1 MRSRRAVSAL
11 VGTIMMVALVIP
23 LSFAVWAFA
32 NSAVGQ
38 TVNAQAER
46 VSSDI
51 NTLSEKIVLVNMAF
65 SPTNEEVTLY
75 VYNNGLLDTEITAV
89 ICDLCSPSSIT
100 SAQISSITSAGIP
113 LPPTLPATVQK
124 GKFVTITFNRCD
136 PTPCVSPLT
145 PISDQTVHVKVV
157 AKYGTASAYFQKAP

>member
-1 MRSRRAVSAL
+1 
-11 VGTIMMVALVIP
+11 MMVALVIP

-65 SPTNEEVTLY
+65 SPSGDQVTLY
-75 VYNNGLLDTEITAV
+75 VYNNGLVETEITAV
-89 ICDLCSPSSIT
+89 YYGIGSPSSLIPTGQIT
-100 SAQISSITSAGIP
+100 FPAT
-113 LPPTLPATVQK
+113 PPYTVQK
-124 GKFVTITFNRCD
+124 GKFVTITFDRCA
-136 PTPCVSPLT
+136 PTPCLPSIT
-145 PISDQTVHVKVV
+145 GQTVHVKVV